1 MGMMHIQEYGDPKA
15 SIVLIQMVD
24 DHELELMEKEVA
36 AIEAA
41 TSFSFRLMTI
51 KVNHWND
58 DLSPWGCQP
67 VFGNVPFAG
76 KAEETMQEV
85 LLLTENKDKTYLIGG
100 YSLSGL
106 FALWMAGR
114 TDRFVGVAAA
124 SPSIWFPDF
133 IPYMR
138 ENPLRAEHIYL
149 SLGDREERSKNP
161 LMSKVALR
169 IREAEVLLQE
179 QGKNCILEWNEGNHF
194 KNPDLRTARAF
205 AWTIEETQKKEK

>member
-1 MGMMHIQEYGDPKA
+1 
-15 SIVLIQMVD
+15 
-24 DHELELMEKEVA
+24 
-36 AIEAA
+36 
-41 TSFSFRLMTI
+41 
-51 KVNHWND
+51 
-58 DLSPWGCQP
+58 
-67 VFGNVPFAG
+67 
-76 KAEETMQEV
+76 MQEV

-179 QGKNCILEWNEGNHF
+179 EGKNCILEWNEGNHF

>member
-1 MGMMHIQEYGDPKA
+1 MGKMHIQEYGDPKA

-24 DHELELMEKEVA
+24 DHDLELMEKEVA

-41 TSFSFRLMTI
+41 TSFPFRLITI

-76 KAEETMQEV
+76 KAEKTMQEV

-106 FALWMAGR
+106 FALWIEGR

-179 QGKNCILEWNEGNHF
+179 EGKNCILEWNEGNHF

>member
-1 MGMMHIQEYGDPKA
+1 MGKMHIQEYGDPKA

-24 DHELELMEKEVA
+24 DHDLELMEKEVA

-41 TSFSFRLMTI
+41 TSFPFRLITI

-76 KAEETMQEV
+76 KAERTMQEV

-149 SLGDREERSKNP
+149 S
-161 LMSKVALR
+161 
-169 IREAEVLLQE
+169 
-179 QGKNCILEWNEGNHF
+179 
-194 KNPDLRTARAF
+194 
-205 AWTIEETQKKEK
+205 

>member
-1 MGMMHIQEYGDPKA
+1 MGKMHIQEYGDSKA

-24 DHELELMEKEVA
+24 DHDLELMEKEVA
-36 AIEAA
+36 AIEAT
-41 TSFSFRLMTI
+41 TSFPFRLITI

-76 KAEETMQEV
+76 KAERTMQEV

-106 FALWMAGR
+106 FALWIAGR

-179 QGKNCILEWNEGNHF
+179 EGKNCILEWNEGNHF

>member
-1 MGMMHIQEYGDPKA
+1 MHIQEYGDPKA

-24 DHELELMEKEVA
+24 DHDLELMEKEVA
-36 AIEAA
+36 AIEAT
-41 TSFSFRLMTI
+41 TSFPFRLITI

-76 KAEETMQEV
+76 KAEKTMQEV

-106 FALWMAGR
+106 FALWIAGR

-179 QGKNCILEWNEGNHF
+179 EGKNCILEWNEGNHF

>member
-1 MGMMHIQEYGDPKA
+1 MGKMHIQEYGDPKA

-24 DHELELMEKEVA
+24 DHDLELMEKEVA
-36 AIEAA
+36 AIEAT
-41 TSFSFRLMTI
+41 TSFPFRLITI

-76 KAEETMQEV
+76 KAEKTMQEV

-106 FALWMAGR
+106 FALWIAGR

-179 QGKNCILEWNEGNHF
+179 EGKNCILEWNEGNHF

>member
-1 MGMMHIQEYGDPKA
+1 MHIQEYGDPKA

-24 DHELELMEKEVA
+24 DHDLELMEKEVA
-36 AIEAA
+36 AIEAT
-41 TSFSFRLMTI
+41 TSFPFRLITI

-76 KAEETMQEV
+76 KAERTMQEV

-106 FALWMAGR
+106 FALWIAGR

-179 QGKNCILEWNEGNHF
+179 EGKNCILEWNEGNHF

>member
-1 MGMMHIQEYGDPKA
+1 MHIQEYGDPKA

-24 DHELELMEKEVA
+24 DHDLELMEKEVA
-36 AIEAA
+36 AIEAT
-41 TSFSFRLMTI
+41 TSFPFRLITI

-58 DLSPWGCQP
+58 DLSPWGGQP

-76 KAEETMQEV
+76 KAEKTMQEV

-106 FALWMAGR
+106 FALWIAGR

-179 QGKNCILEWNEGNHF
+179 EGKNCILEWNEGNHF

>member
-1 MGMMHIQEYGDPKA
+1 MGKMHIQEYGDSKA

-24 DHELELMEKEVA
+24 DHDLELMEKEVA
-36 AIEAA
+36 AIEAT
-41 TSFSFRLMTI
+41 TSFPFRLITI

-76 KAEETMQEV
+76 KAEKTMQEV

-106 FALWMAGR
+106 FALWIAGR

-179 QGKNCILEWNEGNHF
+179 EGKNCILEWNEGNHF